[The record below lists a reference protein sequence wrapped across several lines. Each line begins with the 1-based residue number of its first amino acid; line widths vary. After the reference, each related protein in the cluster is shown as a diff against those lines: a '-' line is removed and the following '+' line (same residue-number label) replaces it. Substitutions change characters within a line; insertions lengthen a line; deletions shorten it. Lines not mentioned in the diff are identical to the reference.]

1 MLNSKRMS
9 IEQDNKIAMIRDAVI
24 IDTRRQTSLC
34 DMNCHKEVTC
44 RSQCHNYSF
53 FGKVEHCITSHFY
66 IILLPAYGLPSSAVN
81 LFDEVGIP
89 NQEPPTIY
97 VQIRSLLFDALIL
110 DLDCVI
116 ADGWRINLLFLLR
129 LRGDYNRNRQ
139 ITRLI
144 GQFQQ
149 GIEYHPLARYAT
161 FVLLYPAPRL
171 TCRDRHQQGVQN
183 IVYNIAGPVGPQG

>member
-1 MLNSKRMS
+1 MDYQALQW
-9 IEQDNKIAMIRDAVI
+9 IHQ
-24 IDTRRQTSLC
+24 
-34 DMNCHKEVTC
+34 
-44 RSQCHNYSF
+44 
-53 FGKVEHCITSHFY
+53 
-66 IILLPAYGLPSSAVN
+66 N

-89 NQEPPTIY
+89 NQEPSTIY

-183 IVYNIAGPVGPQG
+183 IAYNIAGPVGPQG